1 MEGTQFEG
9 LVEGVHDMITVKRVY
24 GDPFEKNGL
33 TVIPA
38 AAVRGGGGGGEGR
51 RGEGETGTGGGFGM
65 TARPVGAWVI
75 EDGKVTW
82 KPAVDVNKVI
92 LGGQI
97 VGLVAIIVVGRV
109 LREHSGHERHW
120 MTASR
125 ALELMAALRRSRPHQ
140 SAFHGRSLFGSM
152 ANRCARS

>member
-1 MEGTQFEG
+1 MEGTQLEG
-9 LVEGVHDMITVKRVY
+9 LVNGVRDMITVKRVY
-24 GDPFEKNGL
+24 GDPFEKNGV

-65 TARPVGAWVI
+65 TARPVGAWII

-82 KPAVDVNKVI
+82 KPAVEVNKII

-97 VGLVAIIVVGRV
+97 VGLVAILVVGRV
-109 LREHSGHERHW
+109 LRERTGHRRHVL
-120 MTASR
+120 TASHV
-125 ALELMAALRRSRPHQ
+125 LGLMAAIRRARPPH
-140 SAFHGRSLFGSM
+140 SGTSGRSFVGSL
-152 ANRCARS
+152 AKRRARF